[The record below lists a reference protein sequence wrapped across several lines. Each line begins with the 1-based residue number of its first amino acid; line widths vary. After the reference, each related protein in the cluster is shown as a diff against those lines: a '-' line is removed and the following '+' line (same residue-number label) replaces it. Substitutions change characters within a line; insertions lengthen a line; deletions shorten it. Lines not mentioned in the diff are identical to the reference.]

1 MERGRRGGGGERGD
15 GDELIGE
22 EGPVVLLRMR
32 RRWGPLRHFSF
43 LVGSSARRE
52 RERQRGDQERK
63 ASPRGIMIIR

>member
-43 LVGSSARRE
+43 LVGSSARTEKEKEKDRE
-52 RERQRGDQERK
+52 GIKKERRVRGG
-63 ASPRGIMIIR
+63 S